1 MSPETMIEIGSAA
14 LVIGATILVAT
25 GKPDEWI
32 AAWRNRGT
40 KIDVLK
46 RQYGKDWEHFK
57 KYYTEDGELKDENAF
72 ELKKD

>member
-1 MSPETMIEIGSAA
+1 MSPENMIEIGSAA
-14 LVIGATILVAT
+14 LVIGVVILAAT

-32 AAWRNRGT
+32 KAYRNRGT
-40 KIDVLK
+40 KIDRLK
-46 RQYGKDWEHFK
+46 REYGKDWSTFK